1 MPDNPLQPGGRVVEL
16 AGLAQSAAIF
26 AGAVAGAVITWFAK
40 RAWTAS
46 LAAFVVGGVAG
57 FAVGFVVARIFY
69 RSTGGMTTIVRVGSS
84 ALPSAIG
91 AGLAGAILSALVV
104 AGLSVLLVSAQA
116 QSAFTSALVCG
127 ALIGV
132 VFACLA
138 SLT

>member
-1 MPDNPLQPGGRVVEL
+1 MAANPLQPGERVVEL

-26 AGAVAGAVITWFAK
+26 AGAVVGAITTWFSK

-69 RSTGGMTTIVRVGSS
+69 RNSGGMTTVVRVGSA
-84 ALPSAIG
+84 ALPSAFG
-91 AGLAGAILSALVV
+91 ASLTGAIFSALVI
-104 AGLSVLLVSAQA
+104 AGLSILLVSAQA
-116 QSAFTSALVCG
+116 QSAFTWALVCG

-132 VFACLA
+132 MFACLA